1 MINPEFMHR
10 ALQLAERGLYT
21 TTPNPRV
28 GCVIVSPEG
37 KVIGEGFTQP
47 AGQNHAEIQALED
60 AARRGHSVEGATVYV
75 TLEPC
80 AHYGRT
86 PPCCDALIRARVG
99 HVVSAMQ
106 DPNPLVAGQ
115 GLARIAAEGIHV
127 TPNVLADEALALN
140 RGFVKRMTLGTP
152 LLRLKIAASLDG
164 RTAMANGES
173 QWITGDAARADGHH
187 WRARSCAVLTGIGTV
202 LADDPQ
208 LNVRAVQTPRQPAR
222 IVVDSQLRTPSTA
235 AILRDGNTLIVTC
248 IADPGR
254 HAELLAKGAEILA
267 LPARDGHV
275 APDAL
280 MEALGQRGYNEV
292 LVEAGSRLNGALLAA
307 GCVDELLLY
316 LAPKV
321 LGSDARGMLDLPGL
335 ERLADASQWVFDDF
349 RKVGDD
355 LRVLAHLSKA

>member
-10 ALQLAERGLYT
+10 ALQLAEHGLYN

-37 KVIGEGFTQP
+37 NVIGEGWTQP
-47 AGQNHAEIQALED
+47 AGHNHAEIQALND
-60 AARRGHSVEGATVYV
+60 AASRGHSVEGATVYV

-115 GLARIAAEGIHV
+115 GLARIAAEGIRITKDV
-127 TPNVLADEALALN
+127 FADEALALN

-164 RTAMANGES
+164 RTAMASGES
-173 QWITGDAARADGHH
+173 QWITGEAARADGHH

-208 LNVRAVQTPRQPAR
+208 LNVRAVQTPRQPAKV
-222 IVVDSQLRTPSTA
+222 IVDSQLRTPPDS
-235 AILRDGNTLIVTC
+235 AILREGRTLIATKL
-248 IADPGR
+248 ADPAR
-254 HAELLAKGAEILA
+254 HAALKAAGAEILV
-267 LPARDGHV
+267 LPDRDGHV
-275 APDAL
+275 DLNSL
-280 MEALGQRGYNEV
+280 MEALGKQGFNEV
-292 LVEAGSRLNGALLAA
+292 LVEAGAQLNGALLAA
-307 GCVDELLLY
+307 GCVDELLVY

-335 ERLADASQWVFDDF
+335 ERLTDASQWVFDDV
-349 RKVGDD
+349 RKLGND
-355 LRVLAHLSKA
+355 LRVLVRKT